1 MAAAST
7 EVRVL
12 PENRH
17 CGEVADIQ
25 KTKLAPGGSLLG
37 SLLGSLSVQG
47 RLVLWNPADREAS
60 PAAVDGVFSE

>member
-7 EVRVL
+7 EVCVL

-25 KTKLAPGGSLLG
+25 KAKLAPGGT
-37 SLLGSLSVQG
+37 LLGSLSVQG